1 MIRQG
6 GCYMKKPHLT
16 VAPVPNPRQPNN
28 LMKTLLGCGQVR
40 EERPEKIASLA
51 KAIRNNAYRLDCRKL
66 ADCLIA
72 SLLLGL
78 LR

>member
-1 MIRQG
+1 
-6 GCYMKKPHLT
+6 MKKPNLT
-16 VAPVPNPRQPNN
+16 LVQHSDRRQADGPMETVLRSRPAPEARS
-28 LMKTLLGCGQVR
+28 
-40 EERPEKIASLA
+40 EKIASLS

-78 LR
+78 LK

>member
-1 MIRQG
+1 MEKHCFGMARVSS
-6 GCYMKKPHLT
+6 C
-16 VAPVPNPRQPNN
+16 RQPQVV
-28 LMKTLLGCGQVR
+28 MKTLQGG
-40 EERPEKIASLA
+40 RPDLDDRQEKIQSLSNA
-51 KAIRNNAYRLDCRKL
+51 VRNNSYRLDCRKL

>member
-1 MIRQG
+1 MEKQYFGMARVSS
-6 GCYMKKPHLT
+6 C
-16 VAPVPNPRQPNN
+16 RQPQVV
-28 LMKTLLGCGQVR
+28 MKTLQGRCPDLD
-40 EERPEKIASLA
+40 ERQEKIQSLS

-78 LR
+78 PR